1 MLINPKNY
9 PLISVVMNCYNG
21 ENYISNSVKSI
32 LMQTYKNFE
41 IIFWDNQSKDKS
53 ASIYKSFKDKRLK
66 YYYAKKHTSLYEA
79 RNLAIKK
86 TKGKFIAFL
95 DVDDLWI
102 KDKLNLQVKK
112 FTDKKIG
119 LVYSN
124 YYILNQITGRKKIF
138 SKKKLPEGLIFQ
150 ELLKEYFV
158 GICTVIMRKDIFK
171 KNKEMFN
178 KDYNII
184 GDFDL
189 FTRISKKIHFAS
201 IDLPLSIYRVHNK
214 SLSRKNYDTLIN
226 EFKHWIKNQRIFN
239 NNSLN
244 FIKEKIIY
252 MEVLQSILNET
263 NFILCMKKI
272 IKINSFKMKIKL
284 FIFLL
289 VPNFILIKLKENF

>member
-1 MLINPKNY
+1 
-9 PLISVVMNCYNG
+9 
-21 ENYISNSVKSI
+21 
-32 LMQTYKNFE
+32 
-41 IIFWDNQSKDKS
+41 
-53 ASIYKSFKDKRLK
+53 
-66 YYYAKKHTSLYEA
+66 
-79 RNLAIKK
+79 
-86 TKGKFIAFL
+86 
-95 DVDDLWI
+95 
-102 KDKLNLQVKK
+102 
-112 FTDKKIG
+112 
-119 LVYSN
+119 
-124 YYILNQITGRKKIF
+124 
-138 SKKKLPEGLIFQ
+138 
-150 ELLKEYFV
+150 
-158 GICTVIMRKDIFK
+158 MRKDIFK

-226 EFKHWIKNQRIFN
+226 ELKHWIKNQRIFN

-244 FIKEKIIY
+244 FIKERIIY

-263 NFILCMKKI
+263 NFILCMRKI
-272 IKINSFKMKIKL
+272 IKINNLKMKIKL